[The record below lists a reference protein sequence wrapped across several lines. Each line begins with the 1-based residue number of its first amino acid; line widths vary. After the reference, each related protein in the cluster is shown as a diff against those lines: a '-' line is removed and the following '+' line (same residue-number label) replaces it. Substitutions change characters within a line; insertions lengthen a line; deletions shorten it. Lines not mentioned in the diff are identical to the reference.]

1 MNANELEQY
10 KLELIAEHQAEIA
23 AIDRLIARER
33 SKPVGSLNGSIEKDA
48 ATGPPV
54 KYRRSAASLVKE
66 AAMQLSGKF
75 TRKQVAARIS
85 SSYPNSPLSTRSV
98 AVELW
103 KLARDGEIQTVKE
116 GRGRTPA
123 TYKQK

>member
-1 MNANELEQY
+1 
-10 KLELIAEHQAEIA
+10 
-23 AIDRLIARER
+23 
-33 SKPVGSLNGSIEKDA
+33 
-48 ATGPPV
+48 
-54 KYRRSAASLVKE
+54 VKE